1 MRRKAAELLAKEDF
15 LKKFAQCDDPNA
27 AIALF
32 AQNGVTVTAED
43 LKALVTILKAA
54 QDNDGEIP
62 DEIAEQVAGGA
73 VDIGAI
79 FNKTFDTAGAI
90 NELLMSIKAP
100 LARIFKAFG
109 LNINLDGDTA
119 KKTN

>member
-1 MRRKAAELLAKEDF
+1 M
-15 LKKFAQCDDPNA
+15 
-27 AIALF
+27 
-32 AQNGVTVTAED
+32 
-43 LKALVTILKAA
+43 KAA

-90 NELLMSIKAP
+90 NGLLMSIKAP
-100 LARIFKAFG
+100 LAKIFKAFG
-109 LNINLDGDTA
+109 LNINLDGDAA